1 MTTVTT
7 VQVGHSVPDFSMEI
21 YEPTKKDFG
30 KFSLAEAK
38 QKGQWTVL
46 VFYPADFTFVCATEF
61 AALAEQYSGLKAMG
75 CEVLTVSTDTK
86 FTHKAWQE
94 HEGELATVT
103 YPMAADPTGT
113 VAKMFGVYM
122 NETGLALRG
131 TFIISPEGKLVGS
144 EVNFLNFGRNM
155 EELARKVSANVH
167 LAKAPGEVCPA
178 KWKKS
183 GDKTLKPNAAMVG
196 KVSQAMK

>member
-1 MTTVTT
+1 
-7 VQVGHSVPDFSMEI
+7 
-21 YEPTKKDFG
+21 
-30 KFSLAEAK
+30 
-38 QKGQWTVL
+38 
-46 VFYPADFTFVCATEF
+46 
-61 AALAEQYSGLKAMG
+61 
-75 CEVLTVSTDTK
+75 
-86 FTHKAWQE
+86 
-94 HEGELATVT
+94 
-103 YPMAADPTGT
+103 MAADPTGT
-113 VAKMFGVYM
+113 VAKLFGVYM